1 MVSVRLYVEGG
12 GDSKDL
18 RIQCRRGFRKF
29 VEKAGLQGRMPRISA
44 CGGRQRAYDSFVTAL
59 DAGTNIPVL
68 LVDSERPVTD
78 ASAWEH
84 LRQRDGWPR
93 PSGAH
98 ENHCH
103 LMAQVMES
111 WFLAD
116 RPTLKTFYGPKFHE
130 NSLPSNPRIEQIAKA
145 DVLNGLARATRNTSK
160 GRYDKG
166 SASFAILAEVDPSK
180 VERSAP
186 HAKRFLDTLRA
197 GGPG

>member
-1 MVSVRLYVEGG
+1 MSVQLYVEGG

-18 RIQCRRGFRKF
+18 RIRCRRGFRKF
-29 VEKAGLQGRMPRISA
+29 VEKAGLQGRMPGISA

-59 DAGTNIPVL
+59 GDGTKTPVL
-68 LVDSERPVTD
+68 LVDAERPVKD

-84 LRQRDGWPR
+84 LRNGMDRWAR
-93 PSGAH
+93 PARAT
-98 ENHCH
+98 EEHCH

-116 RPTLKTFYGPKFHE
+116 RRTLKTFYGPKFHE
-130 NSLPSNPRIEQIAKA
+130 KPLPSNPRIEQIAKA
-145 DVLNGLARATRNTSK
+145 DVLNGLALATRNTSK
-160 GRYDKG
+160 GAYNKG
-166 SASFAILAEVDPSK
+166 PTSFAILAEVDPSK